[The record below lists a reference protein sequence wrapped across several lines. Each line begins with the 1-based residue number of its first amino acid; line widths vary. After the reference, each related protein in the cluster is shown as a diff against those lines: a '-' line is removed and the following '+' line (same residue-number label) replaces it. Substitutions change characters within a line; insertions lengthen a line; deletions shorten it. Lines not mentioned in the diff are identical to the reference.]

1 MKNKIN
7 IAIIGLGMVGS
18 AVYSCLKQD
27 AMVFDKSTQLLNYV
41 SYKTSGIKDT
51 DYVFVCVDTP
61 SDNKGLDAS
70 NLRVVLDT
78 LVLNNYKG
86 IVIVKSTVLYRI
98 MDDYQSK
105 LKLVMNPEFLN
116 EVSSKKDFYE
126 QQYIVLGGDI
136 RYTKQ
141 VEMLYCEHF
150 DLKYDDILF
159 EHCSVKE
166 SIDFKYIRNM
176 QNIYKLLFWEFV
188 HDMTHNSRKISQML
202 NNLPTGE
209 MQIIGMD
216 GKRGA
221 QGNCL
226 PKDLKALSDQ
236 FKHPTL
242 KYMSEYNNSLIQN
255 GNM

>member
-1 MKNKIN
+1 MKNKID
-7 IAIIGLGMVGS
+7 IAIVGLGMVGS

-27 AMVFDKSTQLLNYV
+27 AMVFDKSTRLLNYA
-41 SYKTSGIKDT
+41 SYKTSNIKDT
-51 DYVFVCVDTP
+51 NYIFVCVDTP
-61 SDNKGLDAS
+61 SDNKGQDAT

-86 IVIVKSTVLYRI
+86 IVIVKSTVLYRVI
-98 MDDYQSK
+98 NEYQDK

-141 VEMLYCEHF
+141 VEILYREQF
-150 DLKYDDILF
+150 NLKHDDIIF

-166 SIDFKYIRNM
+166 AVDFKYIRNM

-202 NNLPTGE
+202 SNLPTGE
-209 MQIIGMD
+209 MQLVGLD

-221 QGNCL
+221 SGNCL

-242 KYMSEYNNSLIQN
+242 KYMSDYNDSLLLN
-255 GNM
+255 GDM